1 MRVILYFII
10 AIGLI
15 WVGVFES
22 ASLSADDFKRRAN
35 NEAVVSQRSI
45 RSTLALGAVGSLI
58 ASKIISD
65 GRQTVMLKDNE
76 RFLAPDEV
84 LIKNVV
90 D

>member
-84 LIKNVV
+84 LIENVV

>member
-15 WVGVFES
+15 GVGVFES
-22 ASLSADDFKRRAN
+22 AFLSADDFKRRAN
-35 NEAVVSQRSI
+35 NEAVMSQRSI

-65 GRQTVMLKDNE
+65 GRQTLMLEENE

-84 LIKNVV
+84 LIENVV